1 MITTN
6 GKSEQFSNPFFLNS
20 LVAAKHPTV
29 LIFFFHHLIDVLF
42 FLLIILQFHFLNYNF
57 DFIHSF
63 EAANIRSNVYAIK

>member
-6 GKSEQFSNPFFLNS
+6 GKSEQFSNPFLKFFGCSKTSHRSYL
-20 LVAAKHPTV
+20 
-29 LIFFFHHLIDVLF
+29 FFFHHLIDVF

>member
-1 MITTN
+1 MALIQVTKIRFWV
-6 GKSEQFSNPFFLNS
+6 KSDNYYFF
-20 LVAAKHPTV
+20 
-29 LIFFFHHLIDVLF
+29 FFFHHLIDVF

>member
-1 MITTN
+1 MANRNNFLTL
-6 GKSEQFSNPFFLNS
+6 FLNS

-29 LIFFFHHLIDVLF
+29 LIFFFFHHLIDVF

>member
-1 MITTN
+1 MANRNNFLTL
-6 GKSEQFSNPFFLNS
+6 FLNS

-29 LIFFFHHLIDVLF
+29 LISFFHHLIDVLF

-63 EAANIRSNVYAIK
+63 EAANIRSNVNAIK

>member
-1 MITTN
+1 MANRNNFLTL
-6 GKSEQFSNPFFLNS
+6 FLNS

-29 LIFFFHHLIDVLF
+29 LIFFFHHLIDVF

>member
-1 MITTN
+1 M
-6 GKSEQFSNPFFLNS
+6 E
-20 LVAAKHPTV
+20 
-29 LIFFFHHLIDVLF
+29 F